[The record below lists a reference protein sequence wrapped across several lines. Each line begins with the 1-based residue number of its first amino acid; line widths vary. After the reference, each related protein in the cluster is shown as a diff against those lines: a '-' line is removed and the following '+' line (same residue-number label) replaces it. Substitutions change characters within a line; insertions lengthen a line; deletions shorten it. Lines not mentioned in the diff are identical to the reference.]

1 MTIDESIT
9 LYRAVASRSFAAI
22 WMLEELGVPYKMET
36 LDIRS
41 GAQKAADYLR
51 LNPMGKVPT
60 LLVGDDVVTEVP
72 AICLFLADRYGY
84 GRLAPKIEDHD
95 SGAYLRWMVFST
107 AVIEPAL
114 ILRQLG
120 FEASAFQAGWGG
132 YEDVVGALVGLL
144 EARDYVLGERFSAAD
159 VAIGAQIGV
168 GLFTKRLPDHPA
180 LIAYNA
186 RLSVRRAHQKATTI
200 NWPAEIFASAH
211 RQ

>member
-36 LDIRS
+36 VDIRS
-41 GAQKAADYLR
+41 GAQKAADYVR

-60 LLVGDDVVTEVP
+60 LVVDDDVVTEVP

-84 GRLAPKIEDHD
+84 GRLAPKIEDPD
-95 SGAYLRWMVFST
+95 RGTYLRWMVFST

-120 FEASAFQAGWGG
+120 FEASPFHAGWGG
-132 YEDVVGALVGLL
+132 YEDIIGALVGLL
-144 EARDYVLGERFSAAD
+144 EAHAYVLGERFSAAD

-168 GLFTKRLPDHPA
+168 GLFTKRLADHPA
-180 LIAYNA
+180 LIAYND
-186 RLSVRRAHQKATTI
+186 RLSVRRAHQKASAI
-200 NWPAEIFASAH
+200 NWPAEIIAPAH
-211 RQ
+211 DQ